1 MQQYEITQDCRIAFR
16 GMIFQ
21 TRQRND
27 VKAMIKTE
35 INCFSS
41 EYVFVL
47 YCKTLTFKKKKKTPQ
62 FKCQFAL
69 RENKNWKHDA
79 HWYRFCTNSV

>member
-16 GMIFQ
+16 GMIIQ

-35 INCFSS
+35 INCFLS

-47 YCKTLTFKKKKKTPQ
+47 YCKALTFKKKKNAT
-62 FKCQFAL
+62 
-69 RENKNWKHDA
+69 
-79 HWYRFCTNSV
+79 V